1 MNFKEW
7 LLQLEAIDASTKD
20 LLLKAKAPKDQLDS
34 FIKELEDEPTLIDKK
49 TAFQRFQSKFNI
61 QKKVKDE
68 DGQRKHFASVPNT
81 TEDELKT
88 YDFYKNENPQALRE
102 MMELLRKF
110 IDKKLITLKFEND
123 KPVLIRNT
131 LQGEQKFDTPD
142 FNRFMDGLHQIRD
155 SLKKYTGKGNYF
167 NPIEEELNHQ
177 NNLVAKGEN
186 VWVFKGHAPDVCR
199 IYGKGHPWCISSST
213 SAAHWFS
220 YRINEHQTQYFVFD
234 FNKDENDPARY
245 VNPGV
250 APKGMYSEWVD
261 ARNQHKTDPEDV
273 NSDVGINGY
282 RSINQYKK
290 YLASK
295 GIPLDTWKTTPPE
308 KWEERLNE
316 YNKKIN
322 FQGAKNDPDPR
333 VFPMYLKI
341 IGGMEDSDF
350 ETLDKE
356 QKIDFVMGKITH
368 LTDKQIEF
376 VKANVKKSDYYSSL
390 QETYDKIEAAH
401 YFDDQSAL
409 EKIASMPEIEYNSVR
424 LLLQYSKNT
433 EKDKIAELIINNKKE
448 LDDTDVLIL
457 LDKTNDTDKIAEL
470 IINKKSKLD
479 KNDVVNLL
487 FYAKDQNKIK
497 KLLGSKQIE
506 RLRLRWEEILED
518 AEYESS
524 DIQYKIAEVIA
535 RYKSKISDVDVDNLL
550 KYGGY
555 KIMKTIMIRRPD
567 LSYEELYR
575 LIDIVNAS

>member
-1 MNFKEW
+1 MKFKEW
-7 LLQLEAIDASTKD
+7 LLQLEAIDAETKN

-34 FIKELEDEPTLIDKK
+34 FVKELEDEPTLIDKK

-61 QKKVKDE
+61 QKKTKDE
-68 DGQRKHFASVPNT
+68 DGQRQHFASVPNT
-81 TEDELKT
+81 TEEELKT
-88 YDFYKNENPQALRE
+88 YDYYKDENPQALRE

-506 RLRLRWEEILED
+506 RLRLRWEAILED

-555 KIMKTIMIRRPD
+555 KIIKTIMLRRPD

-575 LIDIVNAS
+575 LFTG